1 MIGVKRQKTFGL
13 QINDLFSVFQ
23 LYLNNKRLQGAYI
36 LAKFVIQGNE
46 LKALWYLAKLL
57 LRAFHCLLTV
67 ESYRD

>member
-1 MIGVKRQKTFGL
+1 M
-13 QINDLFSVFQ
+13 FQ